1 MMIKGK
7 DKYGLKNCILM
18 MRQKGRFTNVMWE
31 KKGVCGLKIDKE
43 EWWGQEIKVEECNTD
58 QLNMSLIATI
68 KDIKLIQNVQ
78 RTIFCGR
85 IAVDANKTLQ
95 G

>member
-1 MMIKGK
+1 MKKENSSIGVTTQEFDQCLGINGMMIKGK
-7 DKYGLKNCILM
+7 DKYGLKNCMLM

-58 QLNMSLIATI
+58 
-68 KDIKLIQNVQ
+68 
-78 RTIFCGR
+78 
-85 IAVDANKTLQ
+85 
-95 G
+95 

>member
-7 DKYGLKNCILM
+7 DKYGLKNCMLM

-58 QLNMSLIATI
+58 
-68 KDIKLIQNVQ
+68 
-78 RTIFCGR
+78 
-85 IAVDANKTLQ
+85 
-95 G
+95 

>member
-58 QLNMSLIATI
+58 
-68 KDIKLIQNVQ
+68 
-78 RTIFCGR
+78 
-85 IAVDANKTLQ
+85 
-95 G
+95 